1 MLVQQAPCSLN
12 LAYRPFCRMWLL
24 GLVGQGFLAGDSL
37 ILPKVNQVHLVV
49 VTLHIGSHP
58 LLPHKQCHSGGRI
71 FSSDVLALLCSTTLG
86 LNRKHSCF
94 YLLAYY
100 IVELNHHV
108 FQWDPFGLWHCLFIL
123 WCLWS
128 LSSSLKINRT
138 ERFTLCFIC
147 RKYESMHFLLGFYWS
162 LDALW

>member
-1 MLVQQAPCSLN
+1 M
-12 LAYRPFCRMWLL
+12 
-24 GLVGQGFLAGDSL
+24 GQGFLAGDSL

-108 FQWDPFGLWHCLFIL
+108 FQWDPFGLWIPTSDNPSTLT
-123 WCLWS
+123 
-128 LSSSLKINRT
+128 LSI
-138 ERFTLCFIC
+138 
-147 RKYESMHFLLGFYWS
+147 HFVMPLVFVLQS
-162 LDALW
+162 